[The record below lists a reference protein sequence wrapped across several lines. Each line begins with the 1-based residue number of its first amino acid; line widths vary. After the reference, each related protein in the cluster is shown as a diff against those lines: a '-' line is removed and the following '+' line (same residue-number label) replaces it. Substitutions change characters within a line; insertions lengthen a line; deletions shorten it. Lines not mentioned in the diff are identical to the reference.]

1 MSDQTSSDDPRLSSL
16 AEEARAM
23 RGTATPPAVAP
34 RTGSGWPWALTGLAL
49 AFALGL
55 LGNPWFES
63 KVRSYLP
70 EALRRP
76 AASADTSGLDSRLM
90 ALETRVSALETRPL
104 PSAPPVPAATVPTVV
119 PADAPA
125 AAPAIAVAPAL
136 EQRLAAAE
144 AKLAALEQA
153 QSGAALQTQTLQSGV
168 TALEGKLSQL
178 ATRTEEGMTGVKAEA
193 DRARGFIL
201 LAGVRRALES
211 GRAFPAAVT
220 GLAALYGETNP
231 DVAALRAVQA
241 GGPTYPQLRARFRA
255 LAPTLGQA
263 GADPAGG
270 GGSSSWWDDA
280 KAALAG
286 LVQVR
291 RAGEPAGVA
300 AGGASAGDAL
310 VRADRQLATGDLA
323 GAIATIQALPAP
335 ARTRAAD
342 WLAQAQAHLA
352 AVSALARLETAA
364 LAG

>member
-23 RGTATPPAVAP
+23 RGQAVPPAAPP
-34 RTGSGWPWALTGLAL
+34 RTSSGWPWALTGLAI
-49 AFALGL
+49 AFAAGL

-90 ALETRVSALETRPL
+90 ALETRVGALEARPL
-104 PSAPPVPAATVPTVV
+104 PSVPPLPAATEPAGV
-119 PADAPA
+119 PADTP
-125 AAPAIAVAPAL
+125 APAIAVGPAL

-168 TALEGKLSQL
+168 TALEGKLAQL
-178 ATRTEEGMTGVKAEA
+178 STRTEEGMTGVKAEA

-220 GLAALYGETNP
+220 SLAALYGETNP

-255 LAPTLGQA
+255 LAPTLGQT
-263 GADPAGG
+263 GTPAG
-270 GGSSSWWDDA
+270 GGSSSWWDET
-280 KAALAG
+280 KAALTG

-291 RAGEPAGVA
+291 RAGEPAGGSS
-300 AGGASAGDAL
+300 GGASAGDAL
-310 VRADRQLATGDLA
+310 VRADRQLAAGDLA
-323 GAIATIQALPAP
+323 GAIASVQSLPAP
-335 ARTRAAD
+335 ARTRAAA